1 MSCKVEVT
9 RQEVTRRATP
19 DERAV
24 AQFPGRFVKVG
35 EVFRVVLLINEGA
48 VSDGMWV
55 RLVHAAKF
63 TTAAEAEK
71 LAERVRK
78 AVREKWLNPESAINP
93 ACWTW
98 SASMTNAIRFMQQ
111 PSTATEYLVA

>member
-1 MSCKVEVT
+1 MCKVEVT
-9 RQEVTRRATP
+9 RQEVTRKTTP
-19 DERAV
+19 DERA
-24 AQFPGRFVKVG
+24 ATGRYSFKLG
-35 EVFRVVLLINEGA
+35 EVFRVVLLINEGM

-63 TTAAEAEK
+63 TNAADAEK

-78 AVREKWLNPESAINP
+78 AVREKWLNPESALNP
-93 ACWTW
+93 KCWTW
-98 SASMTNAIRFMQQ
+98 CDSMTNAIAFMQK